1 VEVDE
6 ETEWQARE
14 PEVGEDL
21 GFVHGEQ
28 VLDRFDLDE
37 NLLINDH
44 VELKPPLDRRT
55 LVDNREGPLPLDAMA
70 ALDQL
75 AF

>member
-1 VEVDE
+1 
-6 ETEWQARE
+6 
-14 PEVGEDL
+14 
-21 GFVHGEQ
+21 

-55 LVDNREGPLPLDAMA
+55 LVDNRE
-70 ALDQL
+70 
-75 AF
+75 